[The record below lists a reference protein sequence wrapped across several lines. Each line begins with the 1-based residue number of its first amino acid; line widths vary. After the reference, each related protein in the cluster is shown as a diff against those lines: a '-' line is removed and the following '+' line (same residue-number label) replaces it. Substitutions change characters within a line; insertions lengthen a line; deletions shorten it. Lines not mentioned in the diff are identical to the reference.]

1 MPKKRPQPST
11 PPDLPTPP
19 TGAEKRAYY
28 TAGAAVW
35 YCREGKTEWRE
46 GTIDSSTSSTILQTV
61 KDDETGDLWEVPVE
75 RIRLRF

>member
-28 TAGAAVW
+28 TASAAVW
-35 YCREGKTEWRE
+35 YCREGKK
-46 GTIDSSTSSTILQTV
+46 V
-61 KDDETGDLWEVPVE
+61 KDDETSELWEVPVE
-75 RIRLRF
+75 RIPLRC